1 MGLAVWGF
9 LIGGTEMKTNVIM
22 LRKMGQFEVKQ
33 RTKDGYFNGTELLK
47 QWNKSLGKKKGI
59 KDFFENQ
66 ATNDFIEVLINE
78 ENLHRGNSPY
88 VKSRASRGDNA
99 GTWMHPIL
107 FIKFAMWINP
117 RFEYFVIKFVYDQLI
132 EYRHNAG
139 DNYKGLTAAAQKLQG
154 VDYSRLAKALNYV
167 VFGKHENG
175 IRQLASQS
183 QLKELT
189 ELQQKLA
196 FAIDMG
202 YINSFDGLINALAVS
217 FKHKH
222 NG

>member
-1 MGLAVWGF
+1 
-9 LIGGTEMKTNVIM
+9 M

-33 RTKDGYFNGTELLK
+33 RTKDGYFNASDLLL
-47 QWNKSLGKKKGI
+47 QWSNANERKDIDQFFRLEQTRLFMEVLHNEENLHTYNPRKNTVSSSYDISKGNKKKGI
-59 KDFFENQ
+59 KTQ
-66 ATNDFIEVLINE
+66 
-78 ENLHRGNSPY
+78 Y
-88 VKSRASRGDNA
+88 
-99 GTWMHPIL
+99 WMHPIL

-167 VFGKHENG
+167 IFGKHENG
-175 IRQLASQS
+175 IRQLANQS

-202 YINSFDGLINALAVS
+202 YINSFDGLISALAIS
-217 FKHKH
+217 FKHKYH
-222 NG
+222 G